1 MLSKKVKDIRIRK
14 KFFRAELNKNVTKF
28 LFTNVLNG
36 KNLDIEEKN
45 KLIPYFT
52 KKLDKNI
59 SKVKMHRRC
68 VLVNRSRVSHRAFGI
83 SRVALREMLKAGVVP
98 GYFKAAW

>member
-1 MLSKKVKDIRIRK
+1 MLSKKIKDIKIRK
-14 KFFRAELNKNVTKF
+14 KYFRAELNKNLTKF
-28 LFTNVLNG
+28 LFTNVLNAENID
-36 KNLDIEEKN
+36 KEEKR

-59 SKVKMHRRC
+59 SKVKIHRRC
-68 VLVNRSRVSHRAFGI
+68 VLVNRSRVSHRVFGI
-83 SRVALREMLKAGVVP
+83 SRVVLREMLKAGVIP